1 VDEPAVMAVTSPCGR
16 ARARR
21 HVRGQGLVEFALV
34 GPLVLLV
41 LLGIAICGIAVANQN
56 LLSNGVRDA
65 VRAAAV
71 CGGSARDTKTQLPAV
86 GAVSSLPCS
95 WSQFDTYAQSR
106 LSQLAGGN
114 ALSAPP
120 GGTNCLALPSNS
132 ALICLYDST
141 NTAKVFTGN
150 PLDSCQVGY
159 KIEVS
164 ARYAQPL
171 YLPLVGNVLGS
182 NGSTTTRTLSADAV
196 ATCEQ

>member
-1 VDEPAVMAVTSPCGR
+1 MRNVS
-16 ARARR
+16 
-21 HVRGQGLVEFALV
+21 GQGLVEFALV

-41 LLGIAICGIAVANQN
+41 LLGIVVCGIAVANQN

-71 CGGSARDTKTQLPAV
+71 CGGSGRDTKTQLPAT
-86 GAVSSLPCS
+86 GAVSSQPCS

-114 ALSAPP
+114 ALSAPS
-120 GGTNCLALPSNS
+120 GGTNCMALPSNS
-132 ALICLYDST
+132 ALVCLYDNT
-141 NTAKVFTGN
+141 NTAKAFTGN

-171 YLPLVGNVLGS
+171 YLPLVGNVFGS

>member
-1 VDEPAVMAVTSPCGR
+1 VDETAPAAAANV
-16 ARARR
+16 RR
-21 HVRGQGLVEFALV
+21 RGSAKRHARGQGIVEFALV
-34 GPLVLLV
+34 GPIVLLV
-41 LLGIAICGIAVANQN
+41 LLGITVCGIAVANQN

-65 VRAAAV
+65 VRAAAL
-71 CGGSARDTKTQLPAV
+71 CGGSGRDAQTHLPGA
-86 GAVSSLPCS
+86 GAVSSQTCS
-95 WSQFDTYAQSR
+95 WTQFDAYTQAR

-114 ALSAPP
+114 GLSATT

-132 ALICLYDST
+132 ALVCLYDNT

-164 ARYAQPL
+164 AKYAQPL

>member
-1 VDEPAVMAVTSPCGR
+1 MAVTMPPRRG
-16 ARARR
+16 RARR
-21 HVRGQGLVEFALV
+21 HVSGQGLVEFALV

-41 LLGIAICGIAVANQN
+41 LLGITVCGIAVANQN

-71 CGGSARDTKTQLPAV
+71 CGGIGRDSKTQLPAA
-86 GAVSSLPCS
+86 GAVSSNPCS
-95 WSQFDTYAQSR
+95 WSHFDTYAQSR
-106 LSQLAGGN
+106 LAQLAGGN
-114 ALSAPP
+114 ALSAPT

-132 ALICLYDST
+132 ALVCLYDNT
-141 NTAKVFTGN
+141 NTAKAFTGN

-164 ARYAQPL
+164 AKYAQPL

>member
-1 VDEPAVMAVTSPCGR
+1 VNEHAVMAVATTPRRGR
-16 ARARR
+16 SKR
-21 HVRGQGLVEFALV
+21 HASGQGLVEFALV
-34 GPLVLLV
+34 GPLALLV
-41 LLGIAICGIAVANQN
+41 LLGIAVCGIAVANQN

-71 CGGSARDTKTQLPAV
+71 CGGSARDAKTQLPAV
-86 GAVSSLPCS
+86 GAVASLPCS
-95 WSQFDTYAQSR
+95 WSQFDTYVQAR
-106 LSQLAGGN
+106 LTQLAGGS
-114 ALSAPP
+114 ALSAPT

-132 ALICLYDST
+132 ALVCLYDNT
-141 NTAKVFTGN
+141 NTAKAFSSN

-164 ARYAQPL
+164 SQYAQPL